1 MSHDDLTPRTPHQP
15 SHQPSHQPAH
25 QPEPPT
31 QPTGYASAA
40 PARRSRRTWWVA
52 GGAVAGLALLGGGIG
67 VGALVADARDEGTV
81 VVQRAV
87 DAGAPAPAAGSTT
100 ADQGAGTTPG
110 TATGTTPATGTA
122 PATGTVRVDQDDIE
136 LTGTVLEQATSA
148 AVAAAGGEG
157 VVTEAERSDDPTHTY
172 EVEVTRADGTQMH
185 VYLDDAF
192 GVVATETWHRD

>member
-1 MSHDDLTPRTPHQP
+1 
-15 SHQPSHQPAH
+15 
-25 QPEPPT
+25 
-31 QPTGYASAA
+31 
-40 PARRSRRTWWVA
+40 VA
-52 GGAVAGLALLGGGIG
+52 GGAAAGLALLGGGIG

-81 VVQRAV
+81 VVQRAA
-87 DAGAPAPAAGSTT
+87 DAGAPAPAAGSPS
-100 ADQGAGTTPG
+100 ADQGTGTTPG
-110 TATGTTPATGTA
+110 TTPGTTAGTA

-136 LTGTVLEQATSA
+136 LAGTVLEQATAA
-148 AVAAAGGEG
+148 AVSAAGGEG